1 MTKGKMI
8 TLYPY
13 FCGECKKP
21 TYIEKIKL
29 SENVHCAH
37 CGKYGIDMCQQ
48 TYEKFMEQGV
58 DEGERNESV

>member
-1 MTKGKMI
+1 MTQEKFI

-37 CGKYGIDMCQQ
+37 CGTSGIDMCQQ
-48 TYEKFMEQGV
+48 TYEKFIEQGI
-58 DEGERNESV
+58 DEGGAE